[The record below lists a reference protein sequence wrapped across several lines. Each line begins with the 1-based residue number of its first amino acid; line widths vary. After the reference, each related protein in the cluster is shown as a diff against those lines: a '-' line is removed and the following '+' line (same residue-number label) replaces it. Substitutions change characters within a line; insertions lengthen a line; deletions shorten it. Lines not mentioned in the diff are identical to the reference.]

1 MVTCSQLISV
11 AVFISI
17 LQGILV
23 GLFCVYLEPER
34 GLCSSAVFVAWC
46 DYFFFID
53 KKKKWFRM
61 RRTNNSIMASLDS
74 STVDP
79 AIVNPLSSSSSSS
92 RDPPPSAD
100 PTGTDGR
107 QLGELLAQT
116 VSKVV
121 SDSMASLLTAM
132 QRQHAPSSS
141 STNATTPVS
150 ALCAT
155 HPSRWR
161 DLAHYKLPIIQTAKK
176 IPRSG
181 LAELRFC
188 FSQGCSSAR
197 FEGLVEN
204 ERRPVQ
210 LSHKSAIFI
219 CHPVLAQLF

>member
-1 MVTCSQLISV
+1 
-11 AVFISI
+11 
-17 LQGILV
+17 
-23 GLFCVYLEPER
+23 
-34 GLCSSAVFVAWC
+34 
-46 DYFFFID
+46 
-53 KKKKWFRM
+53 M

-79 AIVNPLSSSSSSS
+79 AIVNPLSS
-92 RDPPPSAD
+92 
-100 PTGTDGR
+100 GTDGR

-121 SDSMASLLTAM
+121 SDSMASLLTAR

-141 STNATTPVS
+141 TVS